1 MDMEMKDPGR
11 QVSPA
16 ARKKTNKSTKPGA
29 TIQDEE
35 AKRRGPTSEAAGKT
49 TARRYYGENLF
60 VLDIS
65 RIPRGKSCE
74 RVSAKR
80 VDSYSKRV
88 VEVSSGLIHLAR
100 EMYGDVTHTET
111 VEIPDEFFDKTLFVT

>member
-29 TIQDEE
+29 AIQDEE

-65 RIPRGKSCE
+65 RIPTGKSCE
-74 RVSAKR
+74 TLSKNVSTR
-80 VDSYSKRV
+80 TPSVLSRCRQD
-88 VEVSSGLIHLAR
+88 
-100 EMYGDVTHTET
+100 
-111 VEIPDEFFDKTLFVT
+111 